1 MIGCCIRKEK
11 KGVEMK
17 FVVGFNKLNKFKRIK
32 FEMLEIMI

>member
-1 MIGCCIRKEK
+1 MTGCCTRKEK

-17 FVVGFNKLNKFKRIK
+17 FAAGFNKLNKLKRIK